1 MCFNKLLLSTE
12 TICSG
17 GVLNTCIVSLT
28 ILVSRSDTY
37 LLAIFTAAG
46 AAVGQL
52 LDAYIFCN

>member
-28 ILVSRSDTY
+28 ILVSRSD
-37 LLAIFTAAG
+37 IFAG
-46 AAVGQL
+46 HIHCCWSVA
-52 LDAYIFCN
+52 